1 MSQGVIIKP
10 DESGNLPVFRLADTA
25 GANQS
30 VIANYGNADTT
41 ASTLN
46 VLLVGAEQ
54 LVYDQQVG
62 TYVRQRSNTNVA
74 ILASAARTTTP
85 AQTSITNY
93 NWKNLLLVVKVTT
106 AGTGG
111 ITPVISVNV
120 PGAGDI
126 VLLTGTQITAAGTYI
141 YAIGTDAPAIGGA
154 ITASLKMGLPK
165 TLKYDFTH
173 ADASSWTYSVDAA
186 YSL

>member
-10 DESGNLPVFRLADTA
+10 DENGNLPLFRLADAA
-25 GANQS
+25 GANQA

-41 ASTLN
+41 APTLN
-46 VLLVGAEQ
+46 ALLVAAEQ
-54 LVYDQQVG
+54 IIFDQQTS
-62 TYVRQRSNTNVA
+62 TYVRQRSNANIAV
-74 ILASAARTTTP
+74 LASAARTATP
-85 AQTSITNY
+85 VQTSITNY
-93 NWKNLLLVVKVTT
+93 NWKNLLLIVKVTVV
-106 AGTGG
+106 GTLG

-120 PGAGDI
+120 PGAGDV
-126 VLLTGTQITAAGTYI
+126 VLLTGTQITTTGTYV
-141 YAIGTDAPAIGGA
+141 YAIGTDAPAVAGA